1 LQYCIRFVI
10 IMSVSAIIGIIAL
23 GALVGFFSSMV
34 GIGGG
39 LILVPALVA
48 FYGFNQHTAQGTTLA
63 MLSLP
68 VAAISAFTY
77 YKNGQADWKM
87 ALILSIGFIIG
98 SYFGSNI
105 AVNLN
110 AGILKKIFAFVMI
123 IIAVK
128 YLFFEK

>member
-1 LQYCIRFVI
+1 
-10 IMSVSAIIGIIAL
+10 MSVSAIIGVVAL
-23 GALVGFFSSMV
+23 GILVGFFSSMV

-39 LILVPALVA
+39 LILVPCLVA
-48 FYGFNQHTAQGTTLA
+48 FYGLNQHTAQGTTLA

-77 YKNGQADWKM
+77 YKNGAVDWKL
-87 ALILSIGFIIG
+87 ALLLSVGFLIG

-110 AGILKKIFAFVMI
+110 ANILKKIFAIVML
-123 IIAVK
+123 AVATK
-128 YLFFEK
+128 YLFFDK